1 MGEVVTTDMKYFQD
15 IPKEW
20 KEQGTVVRDA
30 YSGEEI
36 DKDDD
41 YFTVQAN
48 WKIKDDV
55 DTYHFASLENMIS
68 WAKEDALVDPEEEEK
83 NDN

>member
-1 MGEVVTTDMKYFQD
+1 MKYFQQ

-30 YSGEEI
+30 HSGEEI
-36 DKDDD
+36 DKSGDH
-41 YFTVQAN
+41 FVVQAH

-55 DTYHFASLENMIS
+55 DTYHFSSLENLVA
-68 WAKEDALVDPEEEEK
+68 WAKEDALVDPEEEEDK
-83 NDN
+83 